1 MATGI
6 LTSLVTNSEGF
17 SNLCSTIL
25 PACWLKNSSPSS
37 SFCSFFEITL
47 FSFCNCFL
55 LSTTLGPPVEGLVL
69 FTTGWEVL
77 VFLLTD
83 TLFSASFLFLS
94 SSDFLNSSP
103 SILFFSISLKSILLE
118 MPSKSS
124 PVSEGLAF
132 FLFISIVVN
141 LLAGSIG
148 FSRFKLIVLET
159 LVCWLFKNS
168 RSVFLSSSVTK
179 SFNLS

>member
-1 MATGI
+1 M
-6 LTSLVTNSEGF
+6 
-17 SNLCSTIL
+17 
-25 PACWLKNSSPSS
+25 
-37 SFCSFFEITL
+37 
-47 FSFCNCFL
+47 
-55 LSTTLGPPVEGLVL
+55 
-69 FTTGWEVL
+69 L

-141 LLAGSIG
+141 LLVGSIG

-159 LVCWLFKNS
+159 LFC
-168 RSVFLSSSVTK
+168 
-179 SFNLS
+179 